1 MQYGLRKGL
10 EDIAFELKGVKNT
23 LAAIWHSRY
32 QTDETDQVSPDLFA
46 DEYIS
51 TEECARRLNVSDQ
64 TIRNWIAIG
73 KKTPSKGWIY
83 GIHYVNLDP
92 NGRSQ
97 RYIRIPWNR
106 LIQSF
111 ASNTKLVKNI
121 GFETKD
127 NLYRG
132 FRDEKDGYI
141 PNPNNPNFFLD
152 EEEEDDD

>member
-10 EDIAFELKGVKNT
+10 EDIAYELKSVKNI
-23 LAAIWHSRY
+23 LSAIWHSRY
-32 QTDETDQVSPDLFA
+32 QNDETDQVSPDLFA

-64 TIRNWIAIG
+64 TIRNWISMG
-73 KKTPSKGWIY
+73 KKTPSKGWTC
-83 GIHYVNLDP
+83 GVHYVNLDP
-92 NGRSQ
+92 TGRSH

-111 ASNTKLVKNI
+111 ASNTKLVKNS

-152 EEEEDDD
+152 DEEESDE